1 MKSRTLSACLIVLA
15 CIFTSC
21 EKETIRV
28 SGKVVQREVNLS
40 GYSGLKVSNA
50 FNVVLNFSETE
61 EKIIVEANE
70 DIQDRIVVELEG
82 NDLIVRLKRYTNI
95 RGSATLNLYI
105 TTRQINHYDISGASD
120 IVLDDGLTAENVRIA
135 LSGASRFTGELAAD
149 VLDIEFSGA
158 SDADIFGQAGVLRAN
173 LSGASI
179 LRDYDL
185 IVDKLNLDLSGA
197 SNAFLTAMEEI
208 DITASG
214 ASTLNY
220 KGNAVVT
227 RKDLSGASEINKKD

>member
-1 MKSRTLSACLIVLA
+1 MKSRTLSASLFLLV

-28 SGKVVQREVNLS
+28 SGRVIQTEVNLT

-50 FNVVLNFSETE
+50 FNVVVNFSETE
-61 EKIIVEANE
+61 ETIIVEANE
-70 DIQDRIVVELEG
+70 DIQDRIVVELQG
-82 NDLIVRLKRYTNI
+82 NDLIVRLKRYTSI
-95 RGSATLNLYI
+95 RGSATLNVYI
-105 TTRQINHYDISGASD
+105 TTRHIDHYDISGASD
-120 IVLDDGLTAENVRIA
+120 LVLDDDLIADNARIE
-135 LSGASRFTGELAAD
+135 LSGASSFTGELSVD
-149 VLDIEFSGA
+149 LLDLVFSGA
-158 SDADIFGQAGVLRAN
+158 SDADIYGNADVMRGD

-185 IVDKLNLDLSGA
+185 HVGKLNLHLSGA
-197 SNAFLTAMEEI
+197 SNAFLTTMEEI

-227 RKDLSGASEINKKD
+227 HKNLSGASKINKKD